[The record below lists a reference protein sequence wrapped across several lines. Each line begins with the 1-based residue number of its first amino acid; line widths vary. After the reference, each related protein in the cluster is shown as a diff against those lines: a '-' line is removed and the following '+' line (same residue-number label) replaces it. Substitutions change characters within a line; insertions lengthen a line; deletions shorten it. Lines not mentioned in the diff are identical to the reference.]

1 MSIVLVKLTLSD
13 KLLEDERLQEE
24 TQYLLEDIKQ
34 EVEVEDARLAPIEN
48 LEKHTK
54 SLGGFLL
61 GVLTAE
67 VNLKNFKSLMRFMSD
82 RLRGK
87 VIELKVTA
95 NGKSL
100 TVKASNQAELLAA
113 IKAAQ
118 DFIGE

>member
-67 VNLKNFKSLMRFMSD
+67 VNLKNFKSLMRFLSV
-82 RLRGK
+82 RLQGK
-87 VIELKVTA
+87 GIELKVTA

-100 TVKASNQAELLAA
+100 TVKASDQAELLAA